1 MRMRAR
7 RNKTCLKFI
16 FEIDIFLLL
25 SIIKR
30 NLQCDRSS
38 RNACRDS
45 QS

>member
-1 MRMRAR
+1 
-7 RNKTCLKFI
+7 LKFI

-30 NLQCDRSS
+30 SLQCDRSS
-38 RNACRDS
+38 NACRDS